1 MKIRPFFIFIIF
13 FIFSE
18 NILSQTTILLPE
30 KIVNAIINE
39 VSGEQAFQNELL
51 LGEREMNRPEQEYF
65 ENFRETD
72 VILKLAKEYGF
83 SDVRVEKFYT
93 GDSLWDAVRAELVMV
108 EPEKRL
114 ITSLDEIS
122 ASLCVGSRDVN
133 VTAEVVY
140 VGEEISDDDYNG
152 KDISGKI
159 VITSGPA
166 DKVHSLAVYKY
177 GATGVISYNSRGK
190 YPDMVLWQEIKG
202 KDLNE
207 KSSTFG
213 FMLSEREGNKI
224 VQKLLDGK
232 KVVVSADIDTEFYP
246 PKQEVITALIPGNGE
261 SEQEFVFVAHLFEG
275 LAKQGANDNYSG
287 SVCILEVGRAIINL
301 LKEQKIKRLKR
312 NIRFLWVPEF
322 TGTKQYLQKH
332 SEEVENMI
340 CGINM
345 DMVGEDLVKCGSVFI
360 VSRTPESLPNFIN
373 DVVQEFAELTVKLNN
388 DALGLY
394 PDNEY
399 GVLSNKIVSST
410 GRKLPFY
417 VSIEG
422 YDGGSDNVVLNSS
435 SFGVPTVY
443 LECWPDDFYHS
454 NLDLSDKTD
463 PTQLKR
469 VAFIGTASA
478 LTVCSAENN
487 DLLNIVSE
495 CFSRAKIRLGD
506 EFKKSVSLLSKTEKD
521 DLVRTF
527 ENVKIIIKQ
536 AVMREEEN
544 LLSIRKL
551 DDNNSMDGYVK
562 KLISQLEE
570 EYKLIENELNEFYKF
585 LVNKNNIH

>member
-1 MKIRPFFIFIIF
+1 
-13 FIFSE
+13 
-18 NILSQTTILLPE
+18 LLPDE
-30 KIVNAIINE
+30 IVNAIINE
-39 VSGEQAFQNELL
+39 VSGEQAFQNEML
-51 LGEREMNRPEQEYF
+51 LGEREMNRPKQEYF

-83 SDVRVEKFYT
+83 SDVHVEKFYT
-93 GDSLWDAVRAELVMV
+93 GDSLWDAVKAELVMV

-140 VGEEISDDDYNG
+140 VGDGISDEDYDG

-159 VITSGPA
+159 VIASGPA
-166 DKVHSLAVYKY
+166 DKVHSLAVYGY
-177 GATGVISYNSRGK
+177 GALGIISYHSRGK
-190 YPDMVLWQEIKG
+190 YPDMVLWQRIKE
-202 KDLNE
+202 KDSNE
-207 KSSTFG
+207 KSQTFG
-213 FMLSEREGNKI
+213 FMLSEKEGNKI
-224 VQKLLDGK
+224 VQKLLNGE
-232 KVVVSADIDTEFYP
+232 KVVVNAYVDTEFYP

-261 SEQEFVFVAHLFEG
+261 SNQEFVFVAHLFEG

-301 LKEQKIKRLKR
+301 LKEQKIKQLKR
-312 NIRFLWVPEF
+312 NIRFLWVPEII
-322 TGTKQYLQKH
+322 GTKQYLLKH
-332 SEEVENMI
+332 SEEIKNMI
-340 CGINM
+340 YGINM
-345 DMVGEDLVKCGSVFI
+345 DMVGEDLMKCESVFI
-360 VSRTPESLPNFIN
+360 VSRTPHSLQSFIN
-373 DVVQEFAELTVKLNN
+373 DVVQGFAELTVKLNN

-399 GVLSNKIVSST
+399 GVLSNKIVSPT
-410 GRKLPFY
+410 GRKFPFF
-417 VSIEG
+417 VSIEEF
-422 YDGGSDNVVLNSS
+422 DGGSDNVVLNSS
-435 SFGVPTVY
+435 SVGVPTVY

-454 NLDLSDKTD
+454 NLDLPDKTD

-478 LTVCSAENN
+478 VTICSAEDD
-487 DLLNIVSE
+487 DLLNITSE
-495 CFSRAKIRLGD
+495 CYSRAKMRLSD
-506 EFKKSVSLLSKTEKD
+506 ELRKSLYLLSKTEKD

-527 ENVKIIIKQ
+527 KNVKILIKD

-551 DDNNSMDGYVK
+551 DDNNIMNSYIK
-562 KLISQLEE
+562 RLISQLEE
-570 EYKLIENELNEFYKF
+570 EFKLIENELSEYYK
-585 LVNKNNIH
+585 LRCLKNGIYPDQYNKF